1 MRAKTWLRWLLGL
14 VAVTNGAVGLLG
26 VLPGVPISK
35 VATAYYSASV
45 ASDPQVE
52 HIAEMFGGY
61 MLAIG
66 ILAGFAALSPDRYRA
81 ITYTVTGLL
90 FLRVVQRV
98 VFAGEQ
104 SEVFGISGF
113 WYWGQTILFLVV
125 AVALLVLAV
134 RAGTEE
140 AASPVD

>member
-1 MRAKTWLRWLLGL
+1 TWLRWLLGL
-14 VAVTNGAVGLLG
+14 VAVSNGLVGLLG

-45 ASDPQVE
+45 AADPQVE
-52 HIAEMFGGY
+52 HIAEMFGAY

-66 ILAGFAALSPDRYRA
+66 ILAGFAALNPDRYRVV
-81 ITYTVTGLL
+81 TYTVTGLL

-113 WYWGQTILFLVV
+113 WYWGQTILFLLV
-125 AVALLVLAV
+125 ATALLVFAV
-134 RAGTEE
+134 RASGGEE
-140 AASPVD
+140 SSAA